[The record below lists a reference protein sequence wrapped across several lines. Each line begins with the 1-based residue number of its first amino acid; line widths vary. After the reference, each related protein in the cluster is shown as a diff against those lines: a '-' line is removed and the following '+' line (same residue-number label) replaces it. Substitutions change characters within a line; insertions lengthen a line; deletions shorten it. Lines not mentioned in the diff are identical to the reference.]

1 MTTSPETQATEPEVA
16 AARTVEPAGTTE
28 LSIDFGRIDS
38 QGNVWV
44 QDGDTERMIGSFPEG
59 LPSDPFALYT
69 RRYAD
74 LEATIKLFE
83 DRLASLGPKEIDQ
96 TLATLKE
103 AVEQPNAIGDLPA
116 LRTRVQ
122 AVEERAQARKEEAK
136 EERRLAKEHALEER
150 TALVERA
157 EAILAKESS
166 KIHWKQSGQI
176 LRDLLEEWKQL
187 QRRGPRLDKA
197 AEDELWKRFSATRTQ
212 FDRRRRQY
220 FSELDERQGQAKRVK
235 EEIIARAEALKDST
249 NWGETSN
256 AFRELMEQWK
266 RAPRASRREGDA
278 LWTRFRAAQQAF
290 FDARHRNDLAVDSE
304 YQANL
309 SAKEELLKEAEAL
322 LPITNHE
329 EAKAALR
336 SIQDRWAEIGRVP
349 SEHFRKIEARLRA
362 VEDELRKAEE
372 AEWRRTNPETRA
384 RATGML
390 GQLEEQLDQLRADLE
405 EAKASGDEAKVR
417 ELTQALETKQA
428 WFDQISSSLS

>member
-1 MTTSPETQATEPEVA
+1 MTTSPETQAAEPEVA
-16 AARTVEPAGTTE
+16 AARTAEPVATTE

-103 AVEQPNAIGDLPA
+103 AVDQPNAIGDLPA
-116 LRTRVQ
+116 LRARVQ

-266 RAPRASRREGDA
+266 RAPRASRREDDA
-278 LWTRFRAAQQAF
+278 LWARFRAAQQAF

-309 SAKEELLKEAEAL
+309 SAKEDLLKEAEAL
-322 LPITNHE
+322 LPITNQE

-405 EAKASGDEAKVR
+405 EAKTSGDEAKVR

>member
-28 LSIDFGRIDS
+28 HSIDFGRIDS

-166 KIHWKQSGQI
+166 KIHWKQSGQV

-266 RAPRASRREGDA
+266 RAPRASRREDDA

>member
-266 RAPRASRREGDA
+266 RAPRASRREDDA

-390 GQLEEQLDQLRADLE
+390 GQLEEQLNQLRADLE

>member
-74 LEATIKLFE
+74 LEATINLFE

-266 RAPRASRREGDA
+266 RAPRASRREDDA

>member
-16 AARTVEPAGTTE
+16 AARTVEPSGTTE

-116 LRTRVQ
+116 LRARVQ

-166 KIHWKQSGQI
+166 KIHWKQSGQV

-212 FDRRRRQY
+212 FDRR
-220 FSELDERQGQAKRVK
+220 ERQGQAKRVK

-266 RAPRASRREGDA
+266 RAPRASRREDDA
-278 LWTRFRAAQQAF
+278 LWARFRAAQQAF

-309 SAKEELLKEAEAL
+309 SAKEDLLKEAEAL
-322 LPITNHE
+322 LPITDHE
-329 EAKAALR
+329 EAK
-336 SIQDRWAEIGRVP
+336 
-349 SEHFRKIEARLRA
+349 
-362 VEDELRKAEE
+362 
-372 AEWRRTNPETRA
+372 T
-384 RATGML
+384 
-390 GQLEEQLDQLRADLE
+390 
-405 EAKASGDEAKVR
+405 SGDEAKVG

>member
-1 MTTSPETQATEPEVA
+1 MTTSPETQASEPEVA

-103 AVEQPNAIGDLPA
+103 AVDQPNAIGDLPA

-166 KIHWKQSGQI
+166 KIHWKQSGQV

-266 RAPRASRREGDA
+266 RAPRASRREDDA
-278 LWTRFRAAQQAF
+278 LWARFRAAQQAF

-322 LPITNHE
+322 LPITNQE

-405 EAKASGDEAKVR
+405 EAKVSGNEAKVR

>member
-157 EAILAKESS
+157 EAILARESS

-266 RAPRASRREGDA
+266 RAPRASRREDDA

>member
-28 LSIDFGRIDS
+28 HSIDFGRIDS

-266 RAPRASRREGDA
+266 RAPRASRREDDA

>member
-1 MTTSPETQATEPEVA
+1 MTTSPETQAAEPEVA
-16 AARTVEPAGTTE
+16 AARTVEPVATTE

-103 AVEQPNAIGDLPA
+103 AVDQPNAIGDLPA
-116 LRTRVQ
+116 LRARVQ

-157 EAILAKESS
+157 EAILARESS
-166 KIHWKQSGQI
+166 KIHWKQSGQV
-176 LRDLLEEWKQL
+176 LRDLLEECTQL

-266 RAPRASRREGDA
+266 RAPRASRREDDA
-278 LWTRFRAAQQAF
+278 LWARFRAAQQAF

-309 SAKEELLKEAEAL
+309 SAKEDLLKEAEAL
-322 LPITNHE
+322 LPITNQE

-362 VEDELRKAEE
+362 VEDELRKAEQ

-405 EAKASGDEAKVR
+405 EAKASGNEAKVR

>member
-1 MTTSPETQATEPEVA
+1 MTTSPETQAAEPEVA

-103 AVEQPNAIGDLPA
+103 AVDQPNAIGDLPA
-116 LRTRVQ
+116 LRARVQ

-266 RAPRASRREGDA
+266 RAPRASRREDDA
-278 LWTRFRAAQQAF
+278 LWARFRAAQQAF

-309 SAKEELLKEAEAL
+309 SAKEDLLKEAEAL
-322 LPITNHE
+322 LPITNQE

-405 EAKASGDEAKVR
+405 EAKASGHEAKVR

>member
-1 MTTSPETQATEPEVA
+1 VTTSPETQATEPEVA

-266 RAPRASRREGDA
+266 RAPRASRREDDA

>member
-1 MTTSPETQATEPEVA
+1 MTTSPETQASEPEVA

-103 AVEQPNAIGDLPA
+103 AVDQPNAIGDLPA

-166 KIHWKQSGQI
+166 KIHWKQSGQV

-266 RAPRASRREGDA
+266 RAPRASRREDDA

-309 SAKEELLKEAEAL
+309 SAKEDLLKEAEAL

>member
-166 KIHWKQSGQI
+166 KIHWKQSGQV

-266 RAPRASRREGDA
+266 RAPRASRREDDA

-405 EAKASGDEAKVR
+405 EAKASGNEAKVR

>member
-28 LSIDFGRIDS
+28 LLIDFGRIDS

-266 RAPRASRREGDA
+266 RAPRASRREDDA

-405 EAKASGDEAKVR
+405 EAKTSGDEAKVR

>member
-116 LRTRVQ
+116 LRARVQ

-136 EERRLAKEHALEER
+136 EERRLAKEHALEE
-150 TALVERA
+150 
-157 EAILAKESS
+157 AILAKESS
-166 KIHWKQSGQI
+166 KIHWKQSGQV

-266 RAPRASRREGDA
+266 RAPRASRREDDA
-278 LWTRFRAAQQAF
+278 LWARFRAAQQAF

-309 SAKEELLKEAEAL
+309 SAKEDLLKEAEAL

-349 SEHFRKIEARLRA
+349 SEHFRKVEARLRA

-405 EAKASGDEAKVR
+405 EAKTSGDEAKVR

>member
-116 LRTRVQ
+116 LRARVQ
-122 AVEERAQARKEEAK
+122 AAEERAQARKEEAK

-166 KIHWKQSGQI
+166 KIHWKQSGQV

-266 RAPRASRREGDA
+266 RAPRASRREDDA
-278 LWTRFRAAQQAF
+278 LWARFRAAQQAF

-309 SAKEELLKEAEAL
+309 SAKEDLLKEAEAL

-349 SEHFRKIEARLRA
+349 SEHFRKVEARLRA

-405 EAKASGDEAKVR
+405 EAKTLGDEAKVR

>member
-16 AARTVEPAGTTE
+16 AARTVEPAGSTE

-103 AVEQPNAIGDLPA
+103 AVDQPNAIGDLPA
-116 LRTRVQ
+116 LRARVQ

-166 KIHWKQSGQI
+166 KIHWKQSGQV

-266 RAPRASRREGDA
+266 RAPRASRREDDA
-278 LWTRFRAAQQAF
+278 LWARFRAAQQAF

-309 SAKEELLKEAEAL
+309 SAKEDLLKEAEAL
-322 LPITNHE
+322 LPITNQE

-405 EAKASGDEAKVR
+405 EAKLSGNEAKVR

>member
-96 TLATLKE
+96 TLATLKD

-116 LRTRVQ
+116 LRARVQ

-157 EAILAKESS
+157 EAILAKE
-166 KIHWKQSGQI
+166 
-176 LRDLLEEWKQL
+176 
-187 QRRGPRLDKA
+187 
-197 AEDELWKRFSATRTQ
+197 
-212 FDRRRRQY
+212 
-220 FSELDERQGQAKRVK
+220 
-235 EEIIARAEALKDST
+235 
-249 NWGETSN
+249 
-256 AFRELMEQWK
+256 
-266 RAPRASRREGDA
+266 
-278 LWTRFRAAQQAF
+278 
-290 FDARHRNDLAVDSE
+290 
-304 YQANL
+304 
-309 SAKEELLKEAEAL
+309 
-322 LPITNHE
+322 
-329 EAKAALR
+329 
-336 SIQDRWAEIGRVP
+336 
-349 SEHFRKIEARLRA
+349 
-362 VEDELRKAEE
+362 
-372 AEWRRTNPETRA
+372 
-384 RATGML
+384 
-390 GQLEEQLDQLRADLE
+390 
-405 EAKASGDEAKVR
+405 
-417 ELTQALETKQA
+417 
-428 WFDQISSSLS
+428 

>member
-16 AARTVEPAGTTE
+16 AARTVEPVATTE

-266 RAPRASRREGDA
+266 RAPRASRREDDA

>member
-1 MTTSPETQATEPEVA
+1 MTTSPETQAAEPEVA
-16 AARTVEPAGTTE
+16 AARTVEPVATTE

-103 AVEQPNAIGDLPA
+103 AVDQPNAIGDLPA

-166 KIHWKQSGQI
+166 KIHWKQSGQV

-266 RAPRASRREGDA
+266 RAPRASRREDDA
-278 LWTRFRAAQQAF
+278 LWARFRAAQQAF

-309 SAKEELLKEAEAL
+309 SAKEDLLKEAEAL
-322 LPITNHE
+322 LPITNQE

-405 EAKASGDEAKVR
+405 EAKLSGNEAKVR

>member
-266 RAPRASRREGDA
+266 RAPRASRREDDA

-309 SAKEELLKEAEAL
+309 SAKEDLLKEAEAL

>member
-16 AARTVEPAGTTE
+16 AARTVEPARTTE

-116 LRTRVQ
+116 LRARVQ

-157 EAILAKESS
+157 EAILAKESG
-166 KIHWKQSGQI
+166 KIHWKQSGQV

-266 RAPRASRREGDA
+266 RAPRASRREDDA

-349 SEHFRKIEARLRA
+349 SEHFRKVEARLRA

-405 EAKASGDEAKVR
+405 DAKASGDEAKVR

>member
-1 MTTSPETQATEPEVA
+1 MTTSPETQAAEPEVA
-16 AARTVEPAGTTE
+16 AARTVEPVATTE

-266 RAPRASRREGDA
+266 RAPRASRREDDA

>member
-166 KIHWKQSGQI
+166 KIHWKQSGQV

-266 RAPRASRREGDA
+266 RAPRASRREDDA

>member
-1 MTTSPETQATEPEVA
+1 MTTSPETQAAEPEVA
-16 AARTVEPAGTTE
+16 AARTVEPVATTE

-103 AVEQPNAIGDLPA
+103 AVDQPNAIGDLPA
-116 LRTRVQ
+116 LRSRVQ

-266 RAPRASRREGDA
+266 RAPRASRREDDA
-278 LWTRFRAAQQAF
+278 LWARFRAAQQAF

-309 SAKEELLKEAEAL
+309 SAKEDLLKEAEAL
-322 LPITNHE
+322 LPITNQE

-405 EAKASGDEAKVR
+405 EAKASGNEAKVR

>member
-28 LSIDFGRIDS
+28 HSIDFGRIDS

-116 LRTRVQ
+116 LRSRVQ

-166 KIHWKQSGQI
+166 KIHWKQSGQV

-266 RAPRASRREGDA
+266 RAPRASRREDDA
-278 LWTRFRAAQQAF
+278 LWARFRAAQQAF

-309 SAKEELLKEAEAL
+309 SAKEDLLKEAEAL
-322 LPITNHE
+322 LPITNQE

-405 EAKASGDEAKVR
+405 EAKASGNEAKVR

>member
-1 MTTSPETQATEPEVA
+1 MTTSPETQAAEPEVA

-83 DRLASLGPKEIDQ
+83 DRLSSLGPKEIDQ

-150 TALVERA
+150 TALVECA

-166 KIHWKQSGQI
+166 KIHWKQSGQV

-266 RAPRASRREGDA
+266 RAPRASRREDDA
-278 LWTRFRAAQQAF
+278 LWARFRAAQQAF

-322 LPITNHE
+322 LPITDHE
-329 EAKAALR
+329 EAKSALR

-405 EAKASGDEAKVR
+405 EAKVSGDDVKVR

>member
-103 AVEQPNAIGDLPA
+103 AVDQPNAIGDLPA
-116 LRTRVQ
+116 LRARVQ

-166 KIHWKQSGQI
+166 KIHWKQSGQV

-266 RAPRASRREGDA
+266 RAPRASRREDDA
-278 LWTRFRAAQQAF
+278 LWARFRAAQQAF

-309 SAKEELLKEAEAL
+309 SAKEDLLKEAEAL
-322 LPITNHE
+322 LPITNQE

-405 EAKASGDEAKVR
+405 EAKLSGDEAKVR

>member
-1 MTTSPETQATEPEVA
+1 MTTSPETQAAEPEVA
-16 AARTVEPAGTTE
+16 AARTAEPVATTE

-103 AVEQPNAIGDLPA
+103 AVDQPNAIGDLPA
-116 LRTRVQ
+116 LRSRVQ
-122 AVEERAQARKEEAK
+122 AAEERAQARKEEAK

-266 RAPRASRREGDA
+266 RAPRASRREDDA
-278 LWTRFRAAQQAF
+278 LWARFRAAQQAF

-322 LPITNHE
+322 LPITNQE

-405 EAKASGDEAKVR
+405 EAKVSGNEAKVR

>member
-1 MTTSPETQATEPEVA
+1 MTTSPETQAAEPEVA
-16 AARTVEPAGTTE
+16 AARTVEPVATTE

-166 KIHWKQSGQI
+166 KIHWKQSGQV

-187 QRRGPRLDKA
+187 QRRGPRLEKA

-266 RAPRASRREGDA
+266 RAPRASRREDDA
-278 LWTRFRAAQQAF
+278 LWARFRAAQQAF

-309 SAKEELLKEAEAL
+309 SAKEDLLKEAEAL
-322 LPITNHE
+322 LPITNQE

-405 EAKASGDEAKVR
+405 EAKASGNEAKVR

>member
-1 MTTSPETQATEPEVA
+1 MTTSPETQASEPEVA

-83 DRLASLGPKEIDQ
+83 DRLSSLGPKEIDQ

-166 KIHWKQSGQI
+166 KIHWKQSGQV

-266 RAPRASRREGDA
+266 RAPRASRREDDA
-278 LWTRFRAAQQAF
+278 LWARFRAAQ
-290 FDARHRNDLAVDSE
+290 
-304 YQANL
+304 
-309 SAKEELLKEAEAL
+309 
-322 LPITNHE
+322 
-329 EAKAALR
+329 
-336 SIQDRWAEIGRVP
+336 
-349 SEHFRKIEARLRA
+349 
-362 VEDELRKAEE
+362 
-372 AEWRRTNPETRA
+372 
-384 RATGML
+384 
-390 GQLEEQLDQLRADLE
+390 
-405 EAKASGDEAKVR
+405 
-417 ELTQALETKQA
+417 
-428 WFDQISSSLS
+428 

>member
-266 RAPRASRREGDA
+266 RAPRASRREDDA

-405 EAKASGDEAKVR
+405 EAKASADEVKVR

>member
-1 MTTSPETQATEPEVA
+1 MTTSPETQAAEPEVA
-16 AARTVEPAGTTE
+16 AARTVEPVATTE

-103 AVEQPNAIGDLPA
+103 AVDQPNAIGDLPA
-116 LRTRVQ
+116 LRARVQ

-197 AEDELWKRFSATRTQ
+197 AEDELWKCFSATRTQ

-266 RAPRASRREGDA
+266 RAPRASRREDDA
-278 LWTRFRAAQQAF
+278 LWARFRAAQQAF

-309 SAKEELLKEAEAL
+309 SAKEDLLKEAEAL
-322 LPITNHE
+322 LPITNQE

-405 EAKASGDEAKVR
+405 EAKLSGNEAKVR

>member
-103 AVEQPNAIGDLPA
+103 AVDQPNAIGDLPA
-116 LRTRVQ
+116 LRARVQ

-266 RAPRASRREGDA
+266 RAPRASRREDDA
-278 LWTRFRAAQQAF
+278 LWARFRAAQQAF

-309 SAKEELLKEAEAL
+309 SAKEDLLKEAEAL
-322 LPITNHE
+322 LPITNQE

-349 SEHFRKIEARLRA
+349 SEHFRKIKARLRA

-405 EAKASGDEAKVR
+405 EAKASGNEAKAR

-428 WFDQISSSLS
+428 WFDLISSSLS

>member
-1 MTTSPETQATEPEVA
+1 MTTSPETQASEPEVA

-103 AVEQPNAIGDLPA
+103 AVDQPNAIGDLPA

-166 KIHWKQSGQI
+166 KIHWKQSGQV

-266 RAPRASRREGDA
+266 RAPRASRREDDA
-278 LWTRFRAAQQAF
+278 LWARFRAAQQAF

-309 SAKEELLKEAEAL
+309 SAKEDLLKEAEAL

-349 SEHFRKIEARLRA
+349 SEHFHKVEARLRA

-405 EAKASGDEAKVR
+405 EAKTSGDEAKVR

>member
-1 MTTSPETQATEPEVA
+1 MTTSPETQAAEPEVA
-16 AARTVEPAGTTE
+16 AARTAEPVATTE

-103 AVEQPNAIGDLPA
+103 AVDQPNAIGDLPA
-116 LRTRVQ
+116 LRARVQ

-166 KIHWKQSGQI
+166 KIHWKQSGQV

-266 RAPRASRREGDA
+266 RAPRASRREDDA
-278 LWTRFRAAQQAF
+278 LWARFRAAQQAF

-309 SAKEELLKEAEAL
+309 SAKEDLLKEAEAL
-322 LPITNHE
+322 LPITNQE

-405 EAKASGDEAKVR
+405 EAKASGNEAKVR

>member
-96 TLATLKE
+96 TLATLKD

-266 RAPRASRREGDA
+266 RAPRASRREDDA

-309 SAKEELLKEAEAL
+309 SAKEDLLKEAEAL

-349 SEHFRKIEARLRA
+349 SEHFRKVEARLRA
-362 VEDELRKAEE
+362 VEDEFRKAEE

-405 EAKASGDEAKVR
+405 EAKTSGDEAKVR